1 MSVEID
7 TSPIS
12 HYSIEPLRQRV
23 LSYIKSFPEG
33 VPVNRFITHFETVE
47 NASKNTMCTYIKQ
60 FLAKRILRRVTKGIY
75 AYNHS
80 REESEVQDW
89 DQDGGRFRGI
99 SQSFQSL
106 DVVWDESNRL
116 EQALVR
122 LLLNHPNS
130 HRCQEYIYNLQS
142 NPKTTNR

>member
-1 MSVEID
+1 MSVEIG

-12 HYSIEPLRQRV
+12 HYPMEPLRQRV

-33 VPVNRFITHFETVE
+33 VPVNRVITHFEAVE
-47 NASKNTMCTYIKQ
+47 NASKNTIRTYIKQ
-60 FLAKRILRRVTKGIY
+60 FLAKRILRRFARGIY

-106 DVVWDESNRL
+106 DVVWDELNSL

-122 LLLNHPNS
+122 LLLNHPNR
-130 HRCQEYIYNLQS
+130 HCCQKYFCNYA
-142 NPKTTNR
+142 K